1 MVNSILEFGT
11 KDQEAAREVEMM
23 LFKVEQILEEII
35 WCGQEQKVI
44 TSCRTSRELAAYLK
58 NLFIGAK
65 ILEGYGIPCKQ
76 IKMNFRT
83 AFALLEQ

>member
-11 KDQEAAREVEMM
+11 KDQEVTREVEMM

-35 WCGQEQKVI
+35 RCGQEQKVI
-44 TSCRTSRELAAYLK
+44 TSRLTSRELAAYLK

-65 ILEGYGIPCKQ
+65 ILEGYGIRQ
-76 IKMNFRT
+76 
-83 AFALLEQ
+83 